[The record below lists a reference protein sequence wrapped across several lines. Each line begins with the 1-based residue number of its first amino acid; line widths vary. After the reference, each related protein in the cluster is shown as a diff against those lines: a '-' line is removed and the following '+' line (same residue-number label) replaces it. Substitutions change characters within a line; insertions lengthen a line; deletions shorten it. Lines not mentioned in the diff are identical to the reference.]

1 MLNQTLPVPKPKQRS
16 SRNSNSSSNMGQGQ
30 SQSSLSGNSQNIHIP
45 YPNGNNNGTAPL
57 LAFSENYRTLAGPKK
72 SLLELFTCHEC
83 NAAFTSEKDL
93 SLHSKAHKP
102 QPYKC
107 SQCSRAYT
115 RREKLTGKFH
125 AFSSNVPSTDMEAL
139 NFILT
144 FLFYRAYSLLPSRAE
159 IHLWVLWE
167 RWGCQL

>member
-16 SRNSNSSSNMGQGQ
+16 SRNNNSSSNMGHGQ

-57 LAFSENYRTLAGPKK
+57 LAFSESYRTLAGPKK

-115 RREKLTGKFH
+115 RREKLTGKLH
-125 AFSSNVPSTDMEAL
+125 AFSSKSVALRFRVQIWNGAL
-139 NFILT
+139 NFIWS
-144 FLFYRAYSLLPSRAE
+144 FLFYRAYSLLPSRTE
-159 IHLWVLWE
+159 IHL
-167 RWGCQL
+167 